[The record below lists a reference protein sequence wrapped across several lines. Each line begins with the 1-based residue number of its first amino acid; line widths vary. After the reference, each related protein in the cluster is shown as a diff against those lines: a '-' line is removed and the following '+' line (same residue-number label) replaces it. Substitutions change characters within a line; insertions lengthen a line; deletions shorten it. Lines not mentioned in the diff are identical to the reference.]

1 MICRALKD
9 LYYVEWFVLHWIC
22 ITLNDLHYVK
32 RFVLRWMIWTTLYDL
47 YSIELFVQ
55 RWMICI
61 TLNLYDVEWFA
72 KRWKICITLNDLE
85 CGGWFLQCWILDY
98 NELLSIGFLMS
109 SRCAYL
115 RKHGKIFYTK
125 LWFDFFLSW
134 KCQEEIYSVLPQKLV
149 IKSQFDHSSGNYC

>member
-1 MICRALKD
+1 MLNDLYYIEYVLRWMICTKLSD
-9 LYYVEWFVLHWIC
+9 LYYVEWFELRCMICTALNYLYSVEWFVLRWIC
-22 ITLNDLHYVK
+22 TTLNDLQSVE
-32 RFVLRWMIWTTLYDL
+32 RFALRWMIWSAVDDFYNAE
-47 YSIELFVQ
+47 S
-55 RWMICI
+55 
-61 TLNLYDVEWFA
+61 
-72 KRWKICITLNDLE
+72 
-85 CGGWFLQCWILDY
+85 LDY

-109 SRCAYL
+109 SRCVYL

>member
-1 MICRALKD
+1 MLNDLYYIEYVLRWMICTTLSD
-9 LYYVEWFVLHWIC
+9 LYYVEWFELRCMICTALNYLYSVEWFVLRWIC
-22 ITLNDLHYVK
+22 TTLNDLQSVE
-32 RFVLRWMIWTTLYDL
+32 RFALRWMIWSAVDDFYNAE
-47 YSIELFVQ
+47 S
-55 RWMICI
+55 
-61 TLNLYDVEWFA
+61 
-72 KRWKICITLNDLE
+72 
-85 CGGWFLQCWILDY
+85 LDS
-98 NELLSIGFLMS
+98 NELLSIDFLMS